1 MKAGLPGLLF
11 VINQSDWLG
20 LKELWRMERY
30 NAGQVEAK
38 WQAAWER
45 HGVFAV
51 ADKPDRPKYYVLEMF
66 PYPSGRIH
74 VGHIRNYTLGDVLAR
89 YKRAKGFAVLHPMGW
104 DAFGLPAENAAFEKK
119 VHPADWTYENIK
131 VMRGQLKEVGLSID
145 WSREFTTC
153 DPSYYGRQ
161 QEIFVDFLE
170 AGLAY
175 QKEAWVN
182 WDPVEQTVLANEQV
196 IDGKGWRSGAPVER
210 RKLTHWFFRITEFAD
225 ELLDGLKKLDHWPD
239 KVKLMQ
245 KNWIGRSVGAYI
257 DFEMPG
263 HADPVKVFT
272 TRPDTL
278 FGASFCALSADH
290 PLAESLAEAD
300 HDLAAFLEK
309 CRKAG
314 TTTAAMESAEK
325 EGFDTGLKLRLPVG
339 DGRPLPLY
347 VANFVLMEYGTG
359 AIFGCPGH
367 DQRDLEFAR
376 KYGLSV
382 LPVVVPEG
390 QVAEDFEIGDEA
402 YVGPGRMANSEF
414 LNGLDQSKAID
425 AMIHHLE
432 KIGVGERAITF
443 RLRDWGV
450 SRQRYWG
457 APIPVIHCQGCGVVP
472 VPRVDL
478 PVILPLD
485 VSFDKP
491 GNPLDHHPSWKHV
504 ECPKCGAA
512 AERETDTLDTFVD
525 SAWYFIRFCSAPE
538 DKPFETETADY
549 WMPVDQ
555 YIGGVEHA
563 ILHLLYSRF
572 FIRGLKKVGR
582 LDFDEPFDGMFT
594 QGMVTHVTYR
604 DGEGN
609 WVYPEIVD
617 TTPANSFVHRETGLE
632 VLPGRNE
639 KMSKSKRNVFDS
651 SAIINQYG
659 ADTARW
665 FMLSDSPPERDLQ
678 WTEEGIEGAWRF
690 VRRLWRLVD
699 TTIDGLQPDAKAFDG
714 DLPASVLALRRATHM
729 TIDAVGNDIEAFR
742 FNKAVARIH
751 ELANRLGEPVSGDGA
766 DFVLREACE
775 ALTKLVG
782 PMMPHLA
789 EELWQRLGHETLLAV
804 EPWPEADPAL
814 LIENSVTVAIQVQG
828 KLRDTM
834 AVPLDAPGADL
845 ERLALA
851 SEKIKRIVGKRP
863 VHKIIVVPN
872 RIVNIVLG

>member
-1 MKAGLPGLLF
+1 MG
-11 VINQSDWLG
+11 
-20 LKELWRMERY
+20 RY
-30 NAGQVEAK
+30 NAGRVEAK
-38 WQAAWER
+38 WQAVWEEQ
-45 HGVFAV
+45 GVFKV
-51 ADKPDRPKYYVLEMF
+51 ADRPDRPKYYVLEMY

-74 VGHIRNYTLGDVLAR
+74 MGHVRNYTLGDVLAR

-104 DAFGLPAENAAFEKK
+104 DAFGLPAENAAFEKQ
-119 VHPADWTYENIK
+119 VHPADWTYENIEA
-131 VMRGQLKEVGLSID
+131 MRAQLKEVGLSID

-161 QEIFVDFLE
+161 QEIFIDFME

-196 IDGKGWRSGAPVER
+196 VDGKGWRSGAQVER
-210 RKLTHWFFRITEFAD
+210 RKLAHWFFRITEFAD
-225 ELLDGLKKLDHWPD
+225 ELLEGLKALDRWPD

-245 KNWIGRSVGAYI
+245 KNWIGRSEGAYI
-257 DFEMPG
+257 DFEISG
-263 HADPVKVFT
+263 RDDSVRVFT

-278 FGASFCALSADH
+278 FGASFCALSPDH
-290 PLAESLAEAD
+290 PLAGALAEND
-300 HDLAAFLEK
+300 PDLTLFLEK

-314 TTTAAMESAEK
+314 TSTQAMEKAEK
-325 EGFDTGLKLRLPVG
+325 EGFDTGLELRLPVG
-339 DGRPLPLY
+339 DGRLLPLY
-347 VANFVLMEYGTG
+347 VVNFVLMEYGTG

-376 KYGLSV
+376 KYNLPV

-390 QVAEDFEIGDEA
+390 SAADDFEIGDEA

-414 LNGLDQSKAID
+414 LDGLDQTEAIG
-425 AMIHHLE
+425 AMIRHLE
-432 KIGVGERAITF
+432 EIGTGERAITF

-457 APIPVIHCQGCGVVP
+457 APIPVIHCQGCGAVP
-472 VPRVDL
+472 VPKDDL
-478 PVILPLD
+478 PVILPVD

-491 GNPLDHHPSWKHV
+491 GNPLDHHPNWKRV
-504 ECPKCGAA
+504 NCPKCGAP

-525 SAWYFIRFCSAPE
+525 SAWYFLRFCSAPK
-538 DKPFETETADY
+538 DRPFEADIVDH

-555 YIGGVEHA
+555 YIGGIEHA
-563 ILHLLYSRF
+563 ILHLLYARF
-572 FIRGLKKVGR
+572 FMRGLQKIGR
-582 LDFDEPFDGMFT
+582 VKFDEPFDGLFT

-604 DGEGN
+604 DSDGN
-609 WVYPEIVD
+609 WVYPELVD
-617 TTPANSFVHRETGLE
+617 TTADNGFVHRETGLQ
-632 VLPGRNE
+632 VQSGRNE
-639 KMSKSKRNVFDS
+639 KMSKSKRNVIDAA
-651 SAIINQYG
+651 AIIDRYG

-665 FMLSDSPPERDLQ
+665 FILSDSPPERDLQ

-699 TTIDGLQPDAKAFDG
+699 RTVGGLKAEAKAFDG
-714 DLPASVLALRRATHM
+714 ALSKQALALRRAIHK
-729 TIDAVGNDIEAFR
+729 TIDAVGTDIETFR
-742 FNKAVARIH
+742 FNKAVARIY
-751 ELANRLGEPVSGDGA
+751 ELANRLAEPVSGDGA

-789 EELWQRLGHETLLAV
+789 EEMWQRLGHDTLLAT

-814 LIENSVTVAIQVQG
+814 LVEDSVTVAIQVQG
-828 KLRDTM
+828 KLRDTL
-834 AVPLDAPGADL
+834 AVPLDAPKAEL

-851 SEKIKRIVGKRP
+851 SEKIKRIVGQRP
-863 VHKIIVVPN
+863 VRRIIVVPN